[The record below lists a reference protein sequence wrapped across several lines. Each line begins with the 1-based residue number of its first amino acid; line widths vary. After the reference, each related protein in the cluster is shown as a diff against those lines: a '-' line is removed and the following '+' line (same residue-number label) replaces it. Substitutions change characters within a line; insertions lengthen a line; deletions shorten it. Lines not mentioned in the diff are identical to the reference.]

1 MNEGDRINLEGIM
14 YNEDGSFKPLTASY
28 GNTSGELAHY
38 RNTYMEA
45 EREYFEQ
52 LLSVE
57 SIREEFSKYMDCG
70 SYALLDEAMRIQTML
85 EYGNLETLE
94 EIEEMQTMTPE
105 ERDRFHMRKLE
116 RAEGLMCLYFAAA
129 RDKAL
134 ILELVKRY
142 TPGGRGR

>member
-1 MNEGDRINLEGIM
+1 MNEGNRYALEGIM

-28 GNTSGELAHY
+28 GNTSGELAHL

-57 SIREEFSKYMDCG
+57 SIRDEFSKYMNCG
-70 SYALLDEAMRIQTML
+70 SYALLDEAIKLQTML

-94 EIEEMQTMTPE
+94 ELEQMKSMTPE
-105 ERDRFHMRKLE
+105 ERDNFHTQKLE
-116 RAEGLMCLYFAAA
+116 HAEGLMCLYFAAA

-134 ILELVKRY
+134 ILELVR
-142 TPGGRGR
+142 TRGGRGR